1 MNKITNEENK
11 TTNKDLTTFI
21 VEINNA
27 IQSVRKS
34 SIEVFILLKDAN
46 EKLIN
51 KDYKELKKKINLDT
65 STFNKIEKIFSN
77 SIVMDNLEL
86 LPTSWGTLYECSQ
99 LDVDTLLEKIT
110 DGSIN
115 LKSTK
120 EQVKNIR
127 KEQTDPSAIQDQK
140 SETIELSAKSDNEI
154 FESETNSNNK
164 DKRYIL
170 TMKDSAKEHKKEM
183 KELIVKMKVYFDIP
197 SDLELFFSDS
207 VEVA

>member
-11 TTNKDLTTFI
+11 ETNKDLTTFI

-127 KEQTDPSAIQDQK
+127 KEQADPSAVQDST

-154 FESETNSNNK
+154 CESETTSNNE

-183 KELIVKMKVYFDIP
+183 KVLLVKMKEYFNIP
-197 SDLELFFSDS
+197 SDLELFLSES

>member
-127 KEQTDPSAIQDQK
+127 KEQTDPSAVQDHK

-154 FESETNSNNK
+154 CESETNSNNK

-183 KELIVKMKVYFDIP
+183 KELLVNMKVYFYIP